1 MCVSVCLRDLG
12 AYVYVPGCVCVC
24 VHACVRVL
32 KQLSGRRG
40 GGVKRQILMR
50 PSSGVSICL
59 LRQAA
64 RDSAGGRQ
72 GCVCVCV
79 NGGEEDREGCE
90 R

>member
-1 MCVSVCLRDLG
+1 M
-12 AYVYVPGCVCVC
+12 
-24 VHACVRVL
+24 
-32 KQLSGRRG
+32 
-40 GGVKRQILMR
+40 KRQILMR

-72 GCVCVCV
+72 GCVCVWV

>member
-1 MCVSVCLRDLG
+1 MCVPDSVCAKAVER
-12 AYVYVPGCVCVC
+12 APGW
-24 VHACVRVL
+24 
-32 KQLSGRRG
+32 
-40 GGVKRQILMR
+40 GVKRQILMR

-64 RDSAGGRQ
+64 GDSAGGRQ

-79 NGGEEDREGCE
+79 SVCMCVGGCE